1 MAPVD
6 PRKKWAEF
14 LASHKLRATVSR
26 RNVLEAIAQ
35 SPGHFDAETL
45 RLRLKGQG
53 RRLSRA
59 TIYRTLALLQG
70 SGIVRRGQSGAG
82 SVFYTIAR
90 PEEPRHEFACRR
102 CGSVQEI
109 PDQAVSRGLLDLA
122 RRAGFEPDEPSARI
136 LGICARCR
144 AARGK
149 QGVQIS
155 RNAKPQQ

>member
-1 MAPVD
+1 MAPAD

-14 LASHKLRATVSR
+14 LARQKLRATVSR

-82 SVFYTIAR
+82 SAFYKIAR
-90 PEEPRHEFACRR
+90 PDEPRHELACNR
-102 CGSVQEI
+102 CGAVQELA
-109 PDQAVSRGLLDLA
+109 DQTVSRGLLELA
-122 RRAGFEPDEPSARI
+122 RRAGFEPDEASARI
-136 LGICARCR
+136 QGICARCR
-144 AARGK
+144 AARRK
-149 QGVQIS
+149 
-155 RNAKPQQ
+155 